1 MEEATMRWKSV
12 KAGPAP
18 ERWCVAPTIGPRLRS
33 AVRSAARVLLPTG
46 LETTD
51 HLNDHQL
58 RDIGLSR
65 DSSGRLGAPGS
76 CEIK

>member
-1 MEEATMRWKSV
+1 
-12 KAGPAP
+12 
-18 ERWCVAPTIGPRLRS
+18 
-33 AVRSAARVLLPTG
+33 VLLPTG